1 MTRLRRHRQV
11 SNWRESCMIFAVAR
25 RYHADTDHPA
35 RHDLPLPAAGRLW
48 RAPDDA
54 PPTRLPRS
62 KSDRGEPRD
71 QPGAQEPALRSGRIR
86 QSCGDRAVFWSLK
99 RAVLREHRV
108 PRAISRTTQGPFPST
123 IAPTRC
129 RTSPIASN
137 AITPIRGT
145 WLAAGLVNSC
155 PRAGRTHPHGC
166 AGMSSSAGMAVFG
179 VGSSSL
185 AGRGIG
191 PDILIDPR
199 IRQAARSN
207 DTRQRPLSLPEAVLI
222 CFRLQMQLL
231 HKKSLI
237 CTKTLGSIG
246 AMMSTS
252 QRSGLE
258 FRFERGVSLG
268 LKSFIARLDE
278 FRTGVAL

>member
-1 MTRLRRHRQV
+1 
-11 SNWRESCMIFAVAR
+11 
-25 RYHADTDHPA
+25 
-35 RHDLPLPAAGRLW
+35 
-48 RAPDDA
+48 
-54 PPTRLPRS
+54 
-62 KSDRGEPRD
+62 
-71 QPGAQEPALRSGRIR
+71 
-86 QSCGDRAVFWSLK
+86 
-99 RAVLREHRV
+99 
-108 PRAISRTTQGPFPST
+108 
-123 IAPTRC
+123 
-129 RTSPIASN
+129 
-137 AITPIRGT
+137 
-145 WLAAGLVNSC
+145 
-155 PRAGRTHPHGC
+155 
-166 AGMSSSAGMAVFG
+166 MAVFG

-246 AMMSTS
+246 AMMSAS